1 MNNQNGSVSLIVIIF
16 ITIIIS
22 TITVST
28 NVSFIFS
35 QKRNLQE
42 LIDQAALAGV
52 QEIDQSAYYQTG
64 LAQEIQ
70 IDKVKA
76 TIEVQEFI
84 SKNSN
89 FDDEIILNLRFN
101 QSEISVSGEVLIS
114 PPLASNLVKF
124 PVRASASAR
133 FVVGF

>member
-64 LAQEIQ
+64 LAEEIQ
-70 IDKVKA
+70 IDRVKA

-89 FDDEIILNLRFN
+89 FDDEITLHLRFN

>member
-16 ITIIIS
+16 IAIIIS

-64 LAQEIQ
+64 LAEEIQ

-89 FDDEIILNLRFN
+89 FDDEIIFNLRFN

-124 PVRASASAR
+124 PVRARASAR

>member
-1 MNNQNGSVSLIVIIF
+1 LNNQKGSVSLIVIIF

-52 QEIDQSAYYQTG
+52 QQIDQSAYYQTG
-64 LAQEIQ
+64 LAEEIQ

-101 QSEISVSGEVLIS
+101 QSEISISGEVLIS

>member
-28 NVSFIFS
+28 NMSFIFS

-64 LAQEIQ
+64 LAEEIQ
-70 IDKVKA
+70 IDRVKA

>member
-64 LAQEIQ
+64 LVEEIL
-70 IDKVKA
+70 IDRVKA

>member
-64 LAQEIQ
+64 LAEEIQ

>member
-64 LAQEIQ
+64 LAEEIQ
-70 IDKVKA
+70 IDRVKA

>member
-1 MNNQNGSVSLIVIIF
+1 MKDQKGSVSLIVIIF
-16 ITIIIS
+16 ITIIIA

-28 NVSFIFS
+28 NVSFLFS
-35 QKRNLQE
+35 QKQNLQE

-52 QEIDQSAYYQTG
+52 QEIDLAAYYQNG
-64 LAQEIQ
+64 LTQELKL
-70 IDKVKA
+70 DKTKA
-76 TIEVQEFI
+76 TIKVQDFI
-84 SKNSN
+84 TKNSK
-89 FDDEIILNLRFN
+89 FEDEISLKIIFN

>member
-1 MNNQNGSVSLIVIIF
+1 MNNQKGSVSLIVIIF

-89 FDDEIILNLRFN
+89 FDDEITLHLRFN

-114 PPLASNLVKF
+114 PPLASNLVKI

>member
-64 LAQEIQ
+64 LAEEMQ
-70 IDKVKA
+70 IDRVKA